1 MKRLAVVAVL
11 VAAAVALFVAGRN
24 AAAEPLRTSTTGT
37 RYAATVLIEEPVT
50 GRVSMEVVVDS
61 GDADTVAVSAVMP
74 EMGHSTPEIT
84 AREQRPGRFLAEGE
98 LFSMSGVWDVSLR
111 LDGPAGEEQLIV
123 KALISDR

>member
-11 VAAAVALFVAGRN
+11 VAVGVALFVAGRN
-24 AAAEPLRTSTTGT
+24 AAAEPLRTSTAGT

-50 GRVSMEVVVDS
+50 GRVSMEVVVDA

-74 EMGHSTPEIT
+74 EMGHSTPELT